1 MRGETLTSGVKA
13 ISLED
18 KGLRAKNTGFGI
30 LTHAITGW
38 NGNHL
43 TGANVLTPF
52 LRLTIFHSEWNLSAR
67 LAAGLFKNQ
76 RKSFLRLILNS
87 SEQMH
92 KETK

>member
-52 LRLTIFHSEWNLSAR
+52 FALDYFPRRVESER
-67 LAAGLFKNQ
+67 QAGGG
-76 RKSFLRLILNS
+76 II
-87 SEQMH
+87 
-92 KETK
+92 